1 VRDRLTTPV
10 IRRFKLVGNI
20 DSSDSQYPA
29 EMSMTMKAGFRER
42 TMTATEGTPPL
53 RHLLFRKTSIY
64 VLLGLAVLAAFLFL
78 FGAGH
83 SRAKPQAA
91 ANAALPQVTVA
102 EVIHRPLR
110 EWQEFSGR
118 LQAVSTVEIRPRV
131 SGYVDGVAFGDGARV
146 KKGQLLFQI
155 DPRPFQAEVE
165 RLVAERTRNISDL
178 ELAKANRARAERLI
192 SAHAIS
198 REEYERQVAAE
209 SSAQGALGS
218 IEASLREARLNR
230 EFTEVRAPID
240 GHVSRAIIT
249 EGNLVTSASL
259 LTTLVSDDPVYVYF
273 DADEQTY
280 LRYAKAKPEPARANG
295 RTTGG
300 AANVYIGLVDEDGYP
315 HRGQLDFI
323 DNQVDA
329 TTGTIRARA
338 ALANPDGRY
347 TPGLFARV
355 RLVGGAD
362 HDSVL
367 IEDRAVG
374 TDLSKKFVLTLTA
387 DNRIQYRLVDLGP
400 KINGLRV
407 VEHGLAPTDLI
418 VINGLQ
424 HVRPGQTVAPTRVA
438 MGGGNA
444 EGSDDGSGLAQ
455 VAAQPSA
462 GPRAGTT
469 VAAGLSVTAPAV
481 HSTRGSPRHVS
492 AQDPP

>member
-1 VRDRLTTPV
+1 VG
-10 IRRFKLVGNI
+10 LVAIVGFVLY
-20 DSSDSQYPA
+20 SS
-29 EMSMTMKAGFRER
+29 
-42 TMTATEGTPPL
+42 
-53 RHLLFRKTSIY
+53 
-64 VLLGLAVLAAFLFL
+64 V
-78 FGAGH
+78 GH

-91 ANAALPQVTVA
+91 APAALPQVQVA

-118 LQAVSTVEIRPRV
+118 LQAVNTVEVRPRV
-131 SGYVDGVAFGDGARV
+131 SGYVDRVAFTDGARV

-165 RLVAERTRNISDL
+165 RLVAERTRSVSDL

-209 SSAQGALGS
+209 ASAQGALGS
-218 IEASLREARLNR
+218 IDASLQEARLNR

-249 EGNLVTSASL
+249 AGNLVTSASL

-273 DADEQTY
+273 DTDEQTY
-280 LRYAKAKPEPARANG
+280 LRYAKAKHDHAHAS
-295 RTTGG
+295 TGG
-300 AANVYIGLVDEDGYP
+300 ADIYIGLVDEDGYP
-315 HRGQLDFI
+315 HPGQLDFI

-355 RLVGGAD
+355 RLIGGED

-374 TDLSKKFVLTLTA
+374 TDLSKKFVLTLSK
-387 DNRIQYRLVDLGP
+387 DNRIEYRLVQLGP
-400 KINGLRV
+400 EINGLRV
-407 VEHGLAPTDLI
+407 VTQGLAPNELI
-418 VINGLQ
+418 VVNGLQ
-424 HVRPGQTVAPTRVA
+424 HVRPGQSVAATRVA
-438 MGGGNA
+438 MSDPAGG
-444 EGSDDGSGLAQ
+444 LTQ
-455 VAAQPSA
+455 VAAQPNTSPASVA
-462 GPRAGTT
+462 GVPPASVAGAASPAGAVSRVAQAT
-469 VAAGLSVTAPAV
+469 VAL
-481 HSTRGSPRHVS
+481 HVVR
-492 AQDPP
+492 

>member
-1 VRDRLTTPV
+1 
-10 IRRFKLVGNI
+10 
-20 DSSDSQYPA
+20 
-29 EMSMTMKAGFRER
+29 
-42 TMTATEGTPPL
+42 MTATEAMSLPQ
-53 RHLLFRKTSIY
+53 LLFRKTMS
-64 VLLGLAVLAAFLFL
+64 VLLGLAALAAVLLF

-83 SRAKPQAA
+83 SHAKPQAA
-91 ANAALPQVTVA
+91 VNAALPQVTVA

-118 LQAVSTVEIRPRV
+118 LQAVNTVEVRPRV
-131 SGYVDGVAFGDGARV
+131 SGYVDSVAFADGARV

-165 RLVAERTRNISDL
+165 RLVAERTRSISDL

-209 SSAQGALGS
+209 ASAHGALGS
-218 IEASLREARLNR
+218 IDASLQEARLNR

-249 EGNLVTSASL
+249 AGNLVTSASL
-259 LTTLVSDDPVYVYF
+259 LTTLVSDNPVYVYF

-280 LRYAKAKPEPARANG
+280 LRYAKAKRQTARA
-295 RTTGG
+295 TGG
-300 AANVYIGLVDEDGYP
+300 ASDVYIGLVDEDGYP
-315 HRGQLDFI
+315 HPGQVDFI

-355 RLVGGAD
+355 RLVGGED

-374 TDLSKKFVLTLTA
+374 TDLSKKFVLTLTT
-387 DNRIQYRLVDLGP
+387 DNRIQYRLVNLGQ

-407 VEHGLAPTDLI
+407 VEHGLLPTDLI

-438 MGGGNA
+438 MGGDA
-444 EGSDDGSGLAQ
+444 DGSDAVNSLAQ

-462 GPRAGTT
+462 GTT
-469 VAAGLSVTAPAV
+469 SAGLSVAASAV
-481 HSTRGSPRHVS
+481 HSTRGIPRHAS
-492 AQDPP
+492 AQDAP

>member
-1 VRDRLTTPV
+1 VPLKQLMSVPL
-10 IRRFKLVGNI
+10 KQLV
-20 DSSDSQYPA
+20 
-29 EMSMTMKAGFRER
+29 
-42 TMTATEGTPPL
+42 
-53 RHLLFRKTSIY
+53 FRKRSFP
-64 VLLGLAVLAAFLFL
+64 VLLGLAAIAVFVLYSS
-78 FGAGH
+78 AGH

-91 ANAALPQVTVA
+91 VHTALPQVTVA

-110 EWQEFSGR
+110 EWQELSGR
-118 LQAVSTVEIRPRV
+118 LQAVNTVDVRPRV
-131 SGYVDGVAFGDGARV
+131 SGYVDRVAFTDGARV

-165 RLVAERTRNISDL
+165 RLVAERTRSVSDL

-209 SSAQGALGS
+209 ASAQGALGS
-218 IEASLREARLNR
+218 IDALLQEARLNR

-249 EGNLVTSASL
+249 AGNLVTSSSL

-280 LRYAKAKPEPARANG
+280 LRYAKAKHDHARADG
-295 RTTGG
+295 ARTDGG
-300 AANVYIGLVDEDGYP
+300 ASDVYIGLVDEDGYP
-315 HRGQLDFI
+315 HPGQLDFI

-355 RLVGGAD
+355 RLVGGED

-374 TDLSKKFVLTLTA
+374 TDLSKKFVLTLTK
-387 DNRIQYRLVDLGP
+387 DNRIEYRLVELGP
-400 KINGLRV
+400 EINGLRV
-407 VEHGLAPTDLI
+407 VTQGLVPNELI
-418 VINGLQ
+418 VVNGLQ
-424 HVRPGQTVAPTRVA
+424 HVRPGQSVVPTRVA
-438 MGGGNA
+438 MTDVA
-444 EGSDDGSGLAQ
+444 DGLTQ
-455 VAAQPSA
+455 VAAQPIA
-462 GPRAGTT
+462 EPAR
-469 VAAGLSVTAPAV
+469 TAPA
-481 HSTRGSPRHVS
+481 TSPVDAVSRLAQATLALHVVR
-492 AQDPP
+492 

>member
-1 VRDRLTTPV
+1 MPLSR
-10 IRRFKLVGNI
+10 IYHK
-20 DSSDSQYPA
+20 SSFP
-29 EMSMTMKAGFRER
+29 
-42 TMTATEGTPPL
+42 
-53 RHLLFRKTSIY
+53 
-64 VLLGLAVLAAFLFL
+64 VLLGLAAIAGFLL
-78 FGAGH
+78 YSSAGH

-91 ANAALPQVTVA
+91 APAQAALPQVQVA

-118 LQAVSTVEIRPRV
+118 LQAVNTVEIRPRV
-131 SGYVDGVAFGDGARV
+131 SGYVDRVAFTDGARV

-165 RLVAERTRNISDL
+165 RLVAERTRSVSDL
-178 ELAKANRARAERLI
+178 ELAKANRARSERLI

-209 SSAQGALGS
+209 ASAQGALGS
-218 IEASLREARLNR
+218 IDASLQEARLNR

-249 EGNLVTSASL
+249 AGNLVTSASL

-280 LRYAKAKPEPARANG
+280 LRYAKAKHDHAPAN
-295 RTTGG
+295 TG
-300 AANVYIGLVDEDGYP
+300 VSDIYIGLVDEGGYP
-315 HRGQLDFI
+315 HPGQLDFI

-355 RLVGGAD
+355 RLIGGED

-374 TDLSKKFVLTLTA
+374 TDLSKKFVLTLTK
-387 DNRIQYRLVDLGP
+387 DNRIEYRLVELGP
-400 KINGLRV
+400 EINGLRV
-407 VEHGLAPTDLI
+407 VTKGLAPSEFI
-418 VINGLQ
+418 VVNGMQ
-424 HVRPGQTVAPTRVA
+424 HVRPGQSVAATHVA
-438 MGGGNA
+438 MTDAAGG
-444 EGSDDGSGLAQ
+444 LTQ
-455 VAAQPSA
+455 VAAQPMGAPASP
-462 GPRAGTT
+462 GPVQSPGDAVSRLAQAT
-469 VAAGLSVTAPAV
+469 VAL
-481 HSTRGSPRHVS
+481 HVVR
-492 AQDPP
+492 